1 MATLA
6 IPDATIAPLIETA
19 HGAGA
24 PAEQVQAFL
33 SAAYVPLPWAWKF
46 HAAAR
51 VIDTAALPSDKG
63 IQPTVACGGARG
75 PGKSHAILAQIAID
89 DCQRVPGL
97 KVLFLRS
104 LQRAAKESFEDV
116 IARVLVATPHDYSAN
131 VLTFPNG
138 SRIVLGGFKDDRDI
152 DKYIGI
158 EYDII
163 VVEEATLLSETKY
176 QMLEGSLRTSKD
188 NWRPRMYLST
198 NPGGVG
204 HAWFKKRIV
213 GPHREKRE
221 GRTRFIPS
229 TYRDNPFLNVEYT
242 DWLEGLSGKLGKAW
256 RDGDWDIFEGQAF
269 PQWNHETHV
278 VEPFAIPD
286 HWAKWRAVDWG
297 YSNPFCCLWMTKDPD
312 SGREYVYRELY
323 STQLTD
329 RQQARIIRDNT
340 PPSEKINVTYADPS
354 MWASK
359 SAGNHVT
366 DTASEYAVEGVVLTK
381 ADNNRLDGKR
391 KIDRLLSHL
400 PDGKPG
406 LQVFATCLNPIRTLP
421 ELVLDKVN
429 VEDVDTEQEDH
440 AYDALKYGQTN
451 QRQKSRNDKKPVHP
465 WAGRNNL

>member
-1 MATLA
+1 MAVLDIPAVTLE
-6 IPDATIAPLIETA
+6 PLIESA
-19 HGAGA
+19 HSAGA
-24 PAEQVQAFL
+24 PAAQVQTFL

-51 VIDTAALPSDKG
+51 DIDTAQLPTEKG

-75 PGKSHAILAQIAID
+75 PGKSHAILAQVGID

-116 IARVLVATPHDYSAN
+116 IARVLVATPHEYSAN

-176 QMLEGSLRTSKD
+176 QMLEGSLRTSKQG
-188 NWRPRMYLST
+188 WRPRMYLST
-198 NPGGVG
+198 NPGGIG

-213 GPHREKRE
+213 TPYRLKHE

-229 TYRDNPFLNVEYT
+229 TYRDNPFLNPEYV
-242 DWLEGLSGKLGKAW
+242 DWLEGLAGKLGKAW

-269 PQWNHETHV
+269 PQWNADAHIID
-278 VEPFAIPD
+278 PFPLPD

-297 YSNPFCCLWMTKDPD
+297 YSNPFACLWMTKDPD
-312 SGREYVYRELY
+312 SGRIFVYREIY
-323 STQLTD
+323 GTQLTD
-329 RQQARIIRDNT
+329 RQQARIIRENT
-340 PPSEKINVTYADPS
+340 PPTEKINVTYADPS
-354 MWASK
+354 MWAAK
-359 SAGNHVT
+359 SAGSSVT

-381 ADNNRLDGKR
+381 ADNNRVDGKR
-391 KIDRLLSHL
+391 KIDRLLAPL

-406 LQVFATCLNPIRTLP
+406 LQVFSNCYNLIRTLP
-421 ELVLDKVN
+421 ELVLDKTQ
-429 VEDVDTEQEDH
+429 VEDVDTTQEDH
-440 AYDALKYGQTN
+440 AYDALRYGQTN
-451 QRQKSRNDKKPVHP
+451 QRQHAKDTQPPTHP
-465 WAGRNNL
+465 WAGNRNL

>member
-1 MATLA
+1 MAVLDIPAVTLE
-6 IPDATIAPLIETA
+6 PLIESA
-19 HGAGA
+19 HSAGA
-24 PAEQVQAFL
+24 PAAQVQTFL

-51 VIDTAALPSDKG
+51 AIDTAQLPTEKG

-75 PGKSHAILAQIAID
+75 PGKSHAILAQVGID

-116 IARVLVATPHDYSAN
+116 IARVLVATPHEYSAN

-176 QMLEGSLRTSKD
+176 QMLEGSLRTSKQG
-188 NWRPRMYLST
+188 WRPRMYLST
-198 NPGGVG
+198 NPGGIG

-213 GPHREKRE
+213 TPYRLKHE

-229 TYRDNPFLNVEYT
+229 TYRDNPFLNPEYV
-242 DWLEGLSGKLGKAW
+242 DWLEGLAGKLGKAW

-269 PQWNHETHV
+269 PQWNADAHIID
-278 VEPFAIPD
+278 PFPLPD

-297 YSNPFCCLWMTKDPD
+297 YSNPFACLWMTKDPD
-312 SGREYVYRELY
+312 SGRIFVYREIY
-323 STQLTD
+323 GTQLTD
-329 RQQARIIRDNT
+329 RQQARIIRENT
-340 PPSEKINVTYADPS
+340 PPTEKINVTYADPS
-354 MWASK
+354 MWAAK
-359 SAGNHVT
+359 SAGSSVT

-381 ADNNRLDGKR
+381 ADNNRVDGKR
-391 KIDRLLSHL
+391 KIDRLLAPL

-406 LQVFATCLNPIRTLP
+406 LQVFSNCCNLIRTLP
-421 ELVLDKVN
+421 ELVLDKTQ
-429 VEDVDTEQEDH
+429 VEDVDTTQEDH
-440 AYDALKYGQTN
+440 AYDALRYGQTN
-451 QRQKSRNDKKPVHP
+451 QRQHAKDTQPPTHP
-465 WAGRNNL
+465 WAGNRNL

>member
-1 MATLA
+1 MAVLDIPAVTLE
-6 IPDATIAPLIETA
+6 PLIESA
-19 HGAGA
+19 HSAGA
-24 PAEQVQAFL
+24 PAAQVQTFL

-51 VIDTAALPSDKG
+51 AIDTAQLPTEKG

-75 PGKSHAILAQIAID
+75 PGKSHAILAQVGID

-116 IARVLVATPHDYSAN
+116 IARVLVATPHEYSAN

-176 QMLEGSLRTSKD
+176 QMLEGSLRTSKQG
-188 NWRPRMYLST
+188 WRPRMYLST
-198 NPGGVG
+198 NPGGIG

-213 GPHREKRE
+213 TPYRLKHE

-229 TYRDNPFLNVEYT
+229 TYRDNPFLNPEYV
-242 DWLEGLSGKLGKAW
+242 DWLEGLAGKLGKAW

-269 PQWNHETHV
+269 PQWNADAHIID
-278 VEPFAIPD
+278 PFPLPD

-297 YSNPFCCLWMTKDPD
+297 YSNPFACLWMTKDPD
-312 SGREYVYRELY
+312 SGRIFVYREIY
-323 STQLTD
+323 GTQLTD
-329 RQQARIIRDNT
+329 RQQARIIRENT
-340 PPSEKINVTYADPS
+340 PPTEKINVTYADPS
-354 MWASK
+354 MWAAK
-359 SAGNHVT
+359 SAGSSVT

-381 ADNNRLDGKR
+381 ADNNRVDGKR
-391 KIDRLLSHL
+391 KIDRLLAPL

-406 LQVFATCLNPIRTLP
+406 LRVFSNCYNLIRTLP
-421 ELVLDKVN
+421 ELVLDKTQ
-429 VEDVDTEQEDH
+429 VEDVDTTQEDH
-440 AYDALKYGQTN
+440 AYDALRYGQTN
-451 QRQKSRNDKKPVHP
+451 QRQHAKDTQPPTHP
-465 WAGRNNL
+465 WAGNRNL

>member
-1 MATLA
+1 MAVLDIPAVTLE
-6 IPDATIAPLIETA
+6 PLIESA
-19 HGAGA
+19 HSAGA
-24 PAEQVQAFL
+24 PAAQVQTFL

-51 VIDTAALPSDKG
+51 DIDTAQLPTEKG

-75 PGKSHAILAQIAID
+75 PGKSHAILAQVGID

-116 IARVLVATPHDYSAN
+116 IARVLVATPHEYSAN

-176 QMLEGSLRTSKD
+176 QMLEGSLRTSKQG
-188 NWRPRMYLST
+188 WRPRMYLST
-198 NPGGVG
+198 NPGGIG

-213 GPHREKRE
+213 TPYRLKHE

-229 TYRDNPFLNVEYT
+229 TYRDNPFLNPEYV
-242 DWLEGLSGKLGKAW
+242 DWLEGLAGKLGKAW

-269 PQWNHETHV
+269 PQWNADAHIID
-278 VEPFAIPD
+278 PFPLPD

-297 YSNPFCCLWMTKDPD
+297 YSNPFACLWMTKDPD
-312 SGREYVYRELY
+312 SGRIFVYREIY
-323 STQLTD
+323 GTQLTD
-329 RQQARIIRDNT
+329 RQQARIIRENT
-340 PPSEKINVTYADPS
+340 PPTEKINVTYADPS
-354 MWASK
+354 MWAAK
-359 SAGNHVT
+359 SAGSSVT

-381 ADNNRLDGKR
+381 ADNNRVDGKR
-391 KIDRLLSHL
+391 KIDRLLAPL

-406 LQVFATCLNPIRTLP
+406 LQVFSNCCNLIRTLP
-421 ELVLDKVN
+421 ELVLDKTQ
-429 VEDVDTEQEDH
+429 VEDVDTTQEDH
-440 AYDALKYGQTN
+440 AYDALRYGQTN
-451 QRQKSRNDKKPVHP
+451 QRQHAKDTQPPTHP
-465 WAGRNNL
+465 WAGNRNL

>member
-1 MATLA
+1 ML
-6 IPDATIAPLIETA
+6 TIALSASSPR
-19 HGAGA
+19 
-24 PAEQVQAFL
+24 EQVEGFL
-33 SAAYVPLPWAWKF
+33 QAAYVPLPWAWRF

-51 VIDTAALPSDKG
+51 DIDAAQLPAEKG

-75 PGKSHAILAQIAID
+75 PGKSHAILAQVGID

-116 IARVLVATPHDYSAN
+116 IARVLVATPHEYSAN

-176 QMLEGSLRTSKD
+176 QMLEGSLRTSKQG
-188 NWRPRMYLST
+188 WRPRMYLST
-198 NPGGVG
+198 NPGGIG

-213 GPHREKRE
+213 TPYRLKHE

-229 TYRDNPFLNVEYT
+229 TYRDNPFLNPEYV
-242 DWLEGLSGKLGKAW
+242 DWLEGLAGKLGKAW

-269 PQWNHETHV
+269 PQWNADAHIV
-278 VEPFAIPD
+278 DPFPLPD

-297 YSNPFCCLWMTKDPD
+297 YSNPFACLWMTKDPD
-312 SGREYVYRELY
+312 SGRIFVYREIY
-323 STQLTD
+323 GTQLTD
-329 RQQARIIRDNT
+329 RQQARIIRENT
-340 PPSEKINVTYADPS
+340 PPTEKINVTYADPS
-354 MWASK
+354 MWAAK
-359 SAGNHVT
+359 SAGSSVT

-381 ADNNRLDGKR
+381 ADNNRVDGKR
-391 KIDRLLSHL
+391 KIDRLLASL

-406 LQVFATCLNPIRTLP
+406 LQVFSNCYNLIRTLP
-421 ELVLDKVN
+421 ELVLDKTQ
-429 VEDVDTEQEDH
+429 VEDVDTTQEDH
-440 AYDALKYGQTN
+440 AYDALRYGQTN
-451 QRQKSRNDKKPVHP
+451 QRQHAKDTQPPTHP
-465 WAGRNNL
+465 WAGDRNL

>member
-1 MATLA
+1 MLT
-6 IPDATIAPLIETA
+6 TA
-19 HGAGA
+19 LSASS
-24 PAEQVQAFL
+24 PREQVEGFL
-33 SAAYVPLPWAWKF
+33 QAAYVPLPWAWRF

-51 VIDTAALPSDKG
+51 DIDAAQLPAEKG

-75 PGKSHAILAQIAID
+75 PGKSHAILAQVGID

-116 IARVLVATPHDYSAN
+116 IARVLVATPHEYSAN

-163 VVEEATLLSETKY
+163 VVEESTLLSETKY
-176 QMLEGSLRTSKD
+176 QMLEGSLRTSKQG
-188 NWRPRMYLST
+188 WRPRMYLST
-198 NPGGVG
+198 NPGGIG

-213 GPHREKRE
+213 TPHRLKHE

-229 TYRDNPFLNVEYT
+229 TYRDNPFLNPEYV
-242 DWLEGLSGKLGKAW
+242 DWLEGLAGKLGKAW

-269 PQWNHETHV
+269 PQWNADAHIV
-278 VEPFAIPD
+278 DPFPLPD

-297 YSNPFCCLWMTKDPD
+297 YSNPFACLWMTKDPD
-312 SGREYVYRELY
+312 SGRIFVYREIY
-323 STQLTD
+323 GTQLTD
-329 RQQARIIRDNT
+329 RQQARIIRENT
-340 PPSEKINVTYADPS
+340 PPTEKINVTYADPS
-354 MWASK
+354 MWAAK
-359 SAGNHVT
+359 SAGDRVT

-381 ADNNRLDGKR
+381 ADNNRVDGKR
-391 KIDRLLSHL
+391 KVDRLLAPL

-406 LQVFATCLNPIRTLP
+406 LQVFSNCYNLIRTLP
-421 ELVLDKVN
+421 ELVLDKKQ
-429 VEDVDTEQEDH
+429 VEDVDTTQEDH
-440 AYDALKYGQTN
+440 AYDALRYGQTN
-451 QRQKSRNDKKPVHP
+451 QRQHAKDTQPPTHP
-465 WAGRNNL
+465 WAGNRNL